1 MDVDGKMAAI
11 HGAAGIVAGYISFL
25 FSTGAI
31 PGLGS
36 NEVLAVLVALIILYL
51 MGQVTEKVFG
61 KEEAGGMSG
70 WLWSGIVPFFFVW
83 IMVWVIFF
91 NL

>member
-1 MDVDGKMAAI
+1 MDLDGKIASI
-11 HGAAGIVAGYISFL
+11 HGAAGIVAGYVSFL
-25 FSTGAI
+25 LSTGAVA
-31 PGLGS
+31 GLGS
-36 NEVLAVLVALIILYL
+36 NEVLAVLAGLIILYI
-51 MGQVTEKVFG
+51 MGQVSERVFG
-61 KEEAGGMSG
+61 KEEVGGMKG